1 MEIHAVNILYD
12 FCIMSTLLLIAKII
26 RSKVKIIQKLYIP
39 SSLLGGMIGLLL
51 GKYFLNIL
59 PFSTEISNY
68 SSILITILFATMF
81 LGSKRKVS
89 FKTMISNVGDSFLIN
104 GAAEIAQF
112 GLFIIIGVLIL
123 PMFFKSIN
131 IGFGLL
137 LPAGFV
143 GGHGTAAAIGA
154 AFADMGWDEATSIG
168 QTFAT
173 IGLIS
178 GIVLGVIII
187 NIGTRK
193 GYTRL
198 IKKIDELP
206 EDMRT
211 GLISKESRSSMGEN
225 TVSPCQLTH

>member
-12 FCIMSTLLLIAKII
+12 FCIMSTLLFIAKLI

-39 SSLLGGMIGLLL
+39 SSLLGGVIGLLL

-112 GLFIIIGVLIL
+112 GLFIIIG
-123 PMFFKSIN
+123 
-131 IGFGLL
+131 
-137 LPAGFV
+137 
-143 GGHGTAAAIGA
+143 
-154 AFADMGWDEATSIG
+154 E
-168 QTFAT
+168 
-173 IGLIS
+173 
-178 GIVLGVIII
+178 
-187 NIGTRK
+187 
-193 GYTRL
+193 
-198 IKKIDELP
+198 
-206 EDMRT
+206 
-211 GLISKESRSSMGEN
+211 
-225 TVSPCQLTH
+225 